1 MMGFSEQYAVVGTID
16 PQSITNS
23 EVFSDV
29 IDMSK
34 YTKVAGIFLTG
45 NMDGSNG
52 AFTARC
58 VTCDS
63 AGNNVGAFKTAT
75 AVGTS
80 VSDNQQVV
88 IEVSNNDLAGGTIT
102 TADRYIKFG
111 IVSGS
116 SGGPVAAVVLGE
128 AKNGPASDGDLAT
141 VAEIEIDKD

>member
-1 MMGFSEQYAVVGTID
+1 MMGFSEQYAVVGTVD
-16 PQSITNS
+16 PQSITNI

-34 YTKVAGIFLTG
+34 YSKVAGIFLTG

-52 AFTARC
+52 AFTCRC

-63 AGNNVGAFKTAT
+63 GGSNVAAFKTAT

-80 VSDNQQVV
+80 VSDNRQVV
-88 IEVSNNDLAGGTIT
+88 IEVLNNDLAGGTVT
-102 TADRYIKFG
+102 TADRYVKFG

-128 AKNGPASDGDLAT
+128 AKYGPASDGDLST
-141 VAEIEIDKD
+141 VDEIEVDKD